1 MSGQK
6 QNPEETLA
14 FRVAKRMFES
24 SFAAC
29 ERLPEAEQQVLMR
42 EIATRLLKKIPQPPT
57 ETVKPIRVVGI
68 QIEQH
73 NSEDGGSDR
82 N

>member
-29 ERLPEAEQQVLMR
+29 ERLPEAEQQVLLR
-42 EIATRLLKKIPQPPT
+42 EIGKRVLKSIPSPPT

-68 QIEQH
+68 QIEQR

>member
-6 QNPEETLA
+6 REFEETLA

-29 ERLPEAEQQVLMR
+29 EKLPEAEQQVLMR
-42 EIATRLLKKIPQPPT
+42 EIAKRVLAKIPSPAT
-57 ETVKPIRVVGI
+57 EMVKPIRVVGI
-68 QIEQH
+68 QIQQH
-73 NSEDGGSDR
+73 NSEGGGSDR
-82 N
+82 D